1 MRSIKMST
9 GTTLPLDGDL
19 LAVLETLYKE
29 LTARHGLDRSFEQMM
44 QEIRHLVDQMD
55 EADRYAYLV
64 ESLFLNTVTY
74 ENEKLG
80 AYMRK
85 LTKGWSTQMA
95 VPIRNRRAIETRP
108 VRPEVRSRE
117 RGNRLVRNVRLGDN
131 RRAARHRVAA

>member
-1 MRSIKMST
+1 MTLTGSIYQRRKILHVTFNM
-9 GTTLPLDGDL
+9 GFGG
-19 LAVLETLYKE
+19 AE
-29 LTARHGLDRSFEQMM
+29 

-85 LTKGWSTQMA
+85 LTKQ
-95 VPIRNRRAIETRP
+95 P
-108 VRPEVRSRE
+108 
-117 RGNRLVRNVRLGDN
+117 
-131 RRAARHRVAA
+131 